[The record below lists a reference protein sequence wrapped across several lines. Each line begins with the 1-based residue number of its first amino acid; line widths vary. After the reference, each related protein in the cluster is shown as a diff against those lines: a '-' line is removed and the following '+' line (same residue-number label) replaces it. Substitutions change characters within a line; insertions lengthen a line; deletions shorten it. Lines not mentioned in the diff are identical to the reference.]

1 MEAFSFKQKSLD
13 DFKTEIE
20 LLCLEVELLD
30 EKTKGAV
37 IKHLEE
43 TVDVL
48 KLGNSGN
55 PSEPPNKRI
64 KIEMEEEES
73 AEVLIE
79 TNLFSTNVPDKKS
92 YSGEEKES
100 SLANVTSADSADE
113 KELFVEDIVKQ
124 LYDGKVPSCKGCGK
138 RFASLGALYTHDKSV
153 HLGDVVSNVPKKSFG
168 PTAAVSKDSNGR
180 YPCNLCEESYT
191 DKSNLSR
198 HKRKKHT
205 VNNEGKNLLNVQNE
219 ATSNSQGELC
229 GKDLLNVDV
238 RTLTFN
244 KDDESMEH
252 QNSIQNVPSSEEN
265 NDIEEVS
272 IIKRKEDKIESSV
285 SSANSVRYSCNLCDQ
300 SYTRKSNLSRHKSR
314 THSIINENKL
324 LKVGDGSPSNFNQE
338 EDVSSENTTVK
349 SSNSESVSKTNS
361 AFKDALDE
369 SLKSLL
375 DNRDETVDAASN
387 TSEDKAIYAKKP
399 MNPTPSLEPLQASD
413 STSSNGKL
421 RHCSYCKLDMAKN
434 NYTRHVEGLL
444 HKELAIQCILGQT
457 VSHKGEYQCRYCKRK
472 SPALKNFIEHLRI
485 HKNSIEELFNNTFR
499 PLEKVE
505 NEIPKL
511 NDIQEP
517 SMSMKLVEAIS
528 GSKEPIEMAQ
538 CDKCNKYFANKQN
551 LDNHMKTHD
560 QSESMLLGSSI
571 PDLIVDAK
579 RQIGY

>member
-55 PSEPPNKRI
+55 PHEPPSKRI
-64 KIEMEEEES
+64 KIEVEEEES
-73 AEVLIE
+73 AEVLIK
-79 TNLFSTNVPDKKS
+79 TNLNSTNIPDKKS
-92 YSGEEKES
+92 SWGD
-100 SLANVTSADSADE
+100 VTEDFD
-113 KELFVEDIVKQ
+113 EDIVKQ

-138 RFASLGALYTHDKSV
+138 RFASLGSLYSHEKTV
-153 HLGDVVSNVPKKSFG
+153 HLGDVVSVVPKKSFG

-191 DKSNLSR
+191 DRSNLSR

-205 VNNEGKNLLNVQNE
+205 VNNESKNILKVENE

-229 GKDLLNVDV
+229 VKSLLYVDV

-244 KDDESMEH
+244 KDNESMEH
-252 QNSIQNVPSSEEN
+252 QNSIQNVPSNEEN

-272 IIKRKEDKIESSV
+272 IIERKEDKIESSV
-285 SSANSVRYSCNLCDQ
+285 SSANSVNVRYSCNLCDQ

-314 THSIINENKL
+314 THSIENEDKQ
-324 LKVGDGSPSNFNQE
+324 LKVGGGSPSNFNQE
-338 EDVSSENTTVK
+338 DDVSNEITTVK
-349 SSNSESVSKTNS
+349 SSHSEIVSKTNA
-361 AFKDALDE
+361 AFKDALNE
-369 SLKSLL
+369 SLKSRL
-375 DNRDETVDAASN
+375 DNRDETVEAASN

-399 MNPTPSLEPLQASD
+399 MNPTPSFEPLQASD
-413 STSSNGKL
+413 STYSNGKL

-457 VSHKGEYQCRYCKRK
+457 VSHKGEYQCRYCKGK
-472 SPALKNFIEHLRI
+472 SSSLKNFADHLRI

-499 PLEKVE
+499 PLGKLE
-505 NEIPKL
+505 NDIAKP

-517 SMSMKLVEAIS
+517 SMSMKLVEAIN

-538 CDKCNKYFANKQN
+538 CDRCNKYFANKQN
-551 LDNHMKTHD
+551 LDIHMKTHD

-571 PDLIVDAK
+571 PDLIMDAK